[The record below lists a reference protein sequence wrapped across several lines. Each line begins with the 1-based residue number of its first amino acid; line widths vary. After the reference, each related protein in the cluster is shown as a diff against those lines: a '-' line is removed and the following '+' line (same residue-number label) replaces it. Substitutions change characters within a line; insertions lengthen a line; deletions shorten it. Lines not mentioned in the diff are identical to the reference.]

1 MGGKILSNCRI
12 FVIIPRTWGTKG
24 WTREKVEKW
33 VKTAGG
39 ILQKEYDE
47 QTTTHLVVEEQAWK
61 NKVRHVQI
69 ALEANENGGKVHIV
83 SPEWLHTCLTEQKKC
98 REKTYLWEKTE
109 QEAAGEKSK
118 NRGKQS
124 GEGEEG
130 VDIGDEGPKS
140 HQAMLGEVL
149 QEGTE
154 DYLADHDRRALEAEI
169 AGKKKAEQERE
180 ELEARRKEQEK
191 KAAEQ
196 QRKARAE
203 IMKKSVKKGRGEV
216 FNGKI
221 DDSRRLRLA
230 ELTDRQQPTTP
241 IRTAPVSS
249 TISCSLRL
257 IPSRTATS
265 VSISP

>member
-12 FVIIPRTWGTKG
+12 FTIIPRTWTTNS
-24 WTREKVEKW
+24 WTRDKVEKW
-33 VKTAGG
+33 VKAAGG
-39 ILQKEYDE
+39 VLQKEYDE
-47 QTTTHLVVEEQAWK
+47 QSTTHLVVEEQAWK
-61 NKVRHVQI
+61 NKVRHVQL

-83 SPEWLHTCLTEQKKC
+83 SPDWLHTCLDEQRKC
-98 REKTYLWEKTE
+98 REGPYLWEKLE
-109 QEAAGEKSK
+109 QEKRKKG
-118 NRGKQS
+118 GKQS
-124 GEGEEG
+124 GEGEEAIDDG
-130 VDIGDEGPKS
+130 QGASKS

-180 ELEARRKEQEK
+180 ELEARRKEQER

-216 FNGKI
+216 FNGKVGFQQ
-221 DDSRRLRLA
+221 SCLA

-241 IRTAPVSS
+241 IRTALVSS
-249 TISCSLRL
+249 TMLCSPRL

-265 VSISP
+265 VSISL